1 MEPQDPLLRAALTI
15 LSEEGPEGLTARR
28 LTARV
33 GLSTKVVY
41 SRFGG
46 MGGVWQAVY
55 AHAFGELN
63 RGLAAGEGLRG
74 VVDAYRSFAREHP
87 VLFDLLYGPDILRH
101 LPGRRDRE
109 IAVSGLATV
118 AAYLDGDME
127 RAREVWTRM
136 HGIVALERSDW
147 LDAEEAER
155 RLDALVREFES

>member
-74 VVDAYRSFAREHP
+74 VVDAYRSFARDHP

-109 IAVSGLATV
+109 IAAPGLATL
-118 AAYLDGDME
+118 AGHLKDME

-147 LDAEEAER
+147 LDAEEAES
-155 RLDALVREFES
+155 RLAALVREFES